1 MSTTTFPSRAALA
14 VATALTA
21 LAAASAIAEPGQQG
35 MVVVRDPQSGQMR
48 PATPAE
54 ARALLDT
61 AKKSRAAQP
70 QEAPRPPSVRPDGV
84 RAATL
89 GEKGM
94 VYSVIR
100 RGPDG
105 KLTEQCIEGE
115 AAAAHA
121 MHKEPKAQQAKEHNH
136 E

>member
-14 VATALTA
+14 VATALAT
-21 LAAASAIAEPGQQG
+21 LAAPPAMAEPGQQG
-35 MVVVRDPQSGQMR
+35 MVVVRDPQSGHMR

-61 AKKSRAAQP
+61 ANKSRAARP
-70 QEAPRPPSVRPDGV
+70 QEAPRPPNVRPDGV

-94 VYSVIR
+94 VYSVIT

-105 KLTEQCIEGE
+105 KLAEQCIEGE

-121 MHKEPKAQQAKEHNH
+121 MHKQSTAQPAKEHNH